1 MTEARIECLCST
13 FNLADI
19 QLMVRRGDIVWVSE
33 EIARSSEDLRLAVRS
48 GAVSVVY
55 AKRCSVSR
63 SPPPPN
69 VRINYRA
76 LRGGFVRLQENPPQ
90 VTPPVPPP
98 QGLDAKALEDAVANG
113 IAKAI
118 QGLLTSGV
126 LVPGGVPITGSGNAY
141 AAPASVA
148 VVTSEPVYIPSN
160 LVPSDNA
167 TTITI
172 AESSSE
178 GTELEASA
186 AALKATR
193 KRKITPT
200 ETA

>member
-1 MTEARIECLCST
+1 MTEARIECLCPT

-33 EIARSSEDLRLAVRS
+33 EFARSSEDLRLAVRS

-76 LRGGFVRLQENPPQ
+76 QRWDVRLQQHPPQ
-90 VTPPVPPP
+90 VVAPTPPV

-126 LVPGGVPITGSGNAY
+126 LVPGGVPITGSGNAH
-141 AAPASVA
+141 ASPASVA

-178 GTELEASA
+178 GTDLEASA

-193 KRKITPT
+193 KRKPTPT